1 MGFKDVIGNSGVKKI
16 LHRALKQKKLPNSMI
31 FAGPAGIG
39 KKRTALVVAKA
50 LNCLKKTSDACE
62 ECTHCKAINNG
73 NFPDVMVISPAK
85 DVLKIDQMRLLKET
99 AYLKPMAGQKRVF
112 IVIEAEKMNDEA
124 SNSLLKILEE
134 PPPFS
139 HIILVTPN
147 PYRIISTLKSRCQ
160 MFQFSPIPKEEIQK
174 ALVAKGIQPERAR
187 ILSLQVDG
195 NLKQALTLEWDEV
208 QSQRKQAWHLF
219 LALQKREK
227 AAQLLKQ
234 FSQPRSV
241 IKEDLEKTLGILASF
256 CRDVILIKEKAE
268 PDFLLNPDFEGDL
281 REVAQSMPMEQAM
294 NFLSK
299 IDFAISALPRNLNV
313 NILVSSI
320 FSNFL
325 EQSHV

>member
-1 MGFKDVIGNSGVKKI
+1 MGFKNVIGNSGVKKI
-16 LHRALKQKKLPNSMI
+16 LHRALKQKKLPNSI
-31 FAGPAGIG
+31 LLTGPAGIG

-50 LNCLKKTSDACE
+50 MNCLKKTSDACE

-73 NFPDVMVISPAK
+73 NFPDVMVISPVK

-99 AYLKPMAGQKRVF
+99 AYLKPMSGKKRVF

-147 PYRIISTLKSRCQ
+147 PYRIIPTLKSRCQ

-174 ALVAKGIQPERAR
+174 ALVAKGFQPERAH

-195 NLKQALTLEWDEV
+195 NLKQALSLEWDEV

-234 FSQPRSV
+234 FSQPRAV
-241 IKEDLEKTLGILASF
+241 IREELERTLEILASF
-256 CRDVILIKEKAE
+256 CRDVILIKEEAE
-268 PDFLLNPDFEGDL
+268 IDFLLNPDFEQDL
-281 REVAQSMPMEQAM
+281 REVAQSIPLEQAM